1 GLTSGALFAI
11 VGLLY
16 ERTHTRDVGAYGG
29 VARRLPHFA
38 WAFLLVTMASI
49 GLPGTSGFAA
59 EFLALLGLAQ
69 YSLPLG
75 VLAVGGVILGALY
88 MLTMF
93 RRVMHGPEGPHAE
106 ALVPLTMREGFVL
119 ACFSAGILAVG
130 VRPDLWLRMFQPDV
144 DALLAAAGIR

>member
-1 GLTSGALFAI
+1 
-11 VGLLY
+11 
-16 ERTHTRDVGAYGG
+16 
-29 VARRLPHFA
+29 
-38 WAFLLVTMASI
+38 MASI